1 MSPFYTLCLFIVLV
15 FVCCLIS
22 WGRDWPTSQ
31 LLRRVKPEDVQVH
44 PETLQAITQSDFR
57 WIATPEVERRIQQHC
72 GHKGRTGWTAKEFP
86 LNEKIIGQISPA
98 RPFGGP
104 FEAVDHASQAIY
116 TAANELFDLAITT
129 PTLTE
134 ALQLATVAQ
143 VLRSRLDAVSSR
155 ALARA
160 DELTGGM

>member
-1 MSPFYTLCLFIVLV
+1 MTLRDYLSLAFYALLFASAPFGLV
-15 FVCCLIS
+15 WSLKRLKADQPLVH
-22 WGRDWPTSQ
+22 
-31 LLRRVKPEDVQVH
+31 VH
-44 PETLQAITQSDFR
+44 PETLQAITQSDYR
-57 WIATPEVERRIQQHC
+57 ITARPEVERRIQQHC
-72 GHKGRTGWTAKEFP
+72 GHKGRTGWTAKEFQV
-86 LNEKIIGQISPA
+86 NEKIIGQISPA

-104 FEAVDHASQAIY
+104 FEAVDHASQSIY
-116 TAANELFDLAITT
+116 AAANELFDLAITT